1 MAIQN
6 IKHLRTA
13 EGRVIECDLITRN
26 KKFRIKIFYKRG
38 YVGPVRSEIKQY

>member
-13 EGRVIECDLITRN
+13 EGRIIGCDLVIRD

-38 YVGPVRSEIKQY
+38 YVGPVRREIEQY